1 MLSPPRK
8 KVVTNTLC
16 SFCYYVSLNITFSPV
31 TKLFNVTLFH
41 ITSFA
46 AHAAVSPLHYIVPY
60 ISPCNQTLLC
70 YIVLFFKSWVRNSA
84 FSVLVLS
91 CFQFHMTNLA
101 TNAAVSPLHNTEQVK
116 KCCSEPVENFQYIQ
130 HFPFFHKYYLQ
141 VAQYTVWMVVLISA
155 TFTTKVHLISHS
167 RLGHRVKSG
176 METAAVYELRSQS
189 FWL

>member
-46 AHAAVSPLHYIVPY
+46 AHAAVSPLH
-60 ISPCNQTLLC
+60 
-70 YIVLFFKSWVRNSA
+70 
-84 FSVLVLS
+84 
-91 CFQFHMTNLA
+91 
-101 TNAAVSPLHNTEQVK
+101 NTEQVQ